1 MKLLDDHWLSLRTK
15 IILPYMLLAL
25 LLAIA
30 AAYVCMR
37 VVFDSIE
44 ERFVNQLIEA
54 GKLATEWNVGEENRL
69 LGTERL
75 LAFATGI
82 PEAIRAEDAEK
93 LRELTYPIV
102 VNNREEWV
110 DIVDRRGI
118 SIVSLRWRI
127 GSTVEDY
134 EFSRGDDASKQIPFV
149 TQVLQAQ
156 SDAVGDKYAGIVS
169 DKRGE
174 YFCVAGP
181 IHDANGNLVGAAIV
195 GKSLNTLA
203 RQIRE
208 ATLAQTTLYD
218 RNGKPLTT
226 TLLKSQPLDGETA
239 TAVLSK
245 KSSASF
251 ARDLTASNIEYRE
264 ILGPWEIRD
273 RAPLGLIGVAFA
285 KNFLVRV
292 SQNTWLQLLLSVLI
306 AFLLVLILGFW
317 IASRISAPLVR
328 LKQATVRVA
337 EGDLGVQVESRG
349 GDEVA
354 TLAQC
359 FNQMVANLYRSQ
371 NDLVAAYDT
380 TLEGWSKALELR
392 DREVMGH
399 SQRVVDLTL
408 RLAREMNITGAQVE
422 NLRRGALLHDI
433 GKMAIPDEILF
444 KPGPLTADEW
454 KAMRQHPIY
463 AIQLLQDIP
472 YLAPALD
479 IPANHHEW
487 WDGSGYPRGL
497 KGEEIPVAARIFA
510 VADAWDSMLSD
521 RYYRK
526 AISTAAAR
534 QEIQQGS
541 GTQFD
546 PQIVNIF
553 LRLVPAPSQQQD
565 PQ

>member
-30 AAYVCMR
+30 AAYVSMR

-54 GKLATEWNVGEENRL
+54 GKLATEWNVDEENRL

-82 PEAIRAEDAEK
+82 PEAITAEDAEK

-118 SIVSLRWRI
+118 SIVSLRWRV

-134 EFSRGDDASKQIPFV
+134 EFSRGDDASKQMPFV
-149 TQVLQAQ
+149 IQVLQSK
-156 SDAVGDKYAGIVS
+156 SDALGDKYAGVVS

-181 IHDANGNLVGAAIV
+181 IHDAKGNLVGVAIV

-226 TLLKSQPLDGETA
+226 TLLKSQPLDGEMA

-245 KSSASF
+245 KASASF
-251 ARDLTASNIEYRE
+251 ARDLVASNIEYRE
-264 ILGPWEIRD
+264 ILGPWEIRN
-273 RAPLGLIGVAFA
+273 RTPLGLIGVAFA

-354 TLAQC
+354 TLTQC
-359 FNQMVANLYRSQ
+359 FNQMVTNLYRSQ
-371 NDLVAAYDT
+371 NDLVTAYDT

-399 SQRVVDLTL
+399 SQRVVELTL
-408 RLAREMNITGAQVE
+408 YLTREANITGPELE
-422 NLRRGALLHDI
+422 NIRRGALLHDI

-444 KPGPLTADEW
+444 KPGPLTPEEW
-454 KAMRQHPIY
+454 EEMRRHPVY
-463 AIQLLQDIP
+463 AIQMLQGIP
-472 YLAPALD
+472 YLEPALD
-479 IPANHHEW
+479 IPASHHEW

-497 KGEEIPVAARIFA
+497 KGEEIPIAARIFA

-521 RYYRK
+521 RHCRQ
-526 AISTAAAR
+526 AISAAAR
-534 QEIQQGS
+534 QVIQQGS

-553 LRLVPAPSQQQD
+553 LRLVPASSQQQD
-565 PQ
+565 SQ

>member
-1 MKLLDDHWLSLRTK
+1 MKLLDGSWLSLRTK
-15 IILPYMLLAL
+15 IVLPYLLLAL

-54 GKLATEWNVGEENRL
+54 GKLATEWNVGEEERL
-69 LGTERL
+69 LSTERL
-75 LAFATGI
+75 LAFAVGI
-82 PEAIRAEDAEK
+82 PDAIRAEDAEK

-110 DIVDRRGI
+110 DVLDLRGI
-118 SIVSLRWRI
+118 SIVSLRHRI

-134 EFSRGDDASKQIPFV
+134 EFSRGDDASKQMPFV
-149 TQVLQAQ
+149 TKVLQAK
-156 SDAVGDKYAGIVS
+156 SDIWGDKFAGIVS
-169 DKRGE
+169 DKRGD

-181 IHDANGNLVGAAIV
+181 IFDAKGKLVGVAVV

-218 RNGKPLTT
+218 RNGKSLTT

-264 ILGPWEIRD
+264 IVGPWEIRD
-273 RAPLGLIGVAFA
+273 RARLGLIGVAFA

-306 AFLLVLILGFW
+306 AFLLVLVLGFW
-317 IASRISAPLVR
+317 VASRISAPLVR

-392 DREVMGH
+392 GREVMGH
-399 SQRVVDLTL
+399 SQRVVEFTL
-408 RLAREMNITGAQVE
+408 YLAREVNITGAQVE

-433 GKMAIPDEILF
+433 GKLAIPDEILF

-454 KAMRQHPIY
+454 KVMRQHPAY
-463 AIQLLQDIP
+463 ALQMLQDIP

-479 IPANHHEW
+479 IPASHHEW

-497 KGEEIPVAARIFA
+497 KGEEIPIAARIFA
-510 VADAWDSMLSD
+510 VADAWDSMRSD
-521 RYYRK
+521 RHYRQ
-526 AISTAAAR
+526 AISAAAAR
-534 QEIQQGS
+534 LEIQQGS

-546 PQIVNIF
+546 PQIVKLF
-553 LRLVPAPSQQQD
+553 LRLVPPPSQQDAQ
-565 PQ
+565 